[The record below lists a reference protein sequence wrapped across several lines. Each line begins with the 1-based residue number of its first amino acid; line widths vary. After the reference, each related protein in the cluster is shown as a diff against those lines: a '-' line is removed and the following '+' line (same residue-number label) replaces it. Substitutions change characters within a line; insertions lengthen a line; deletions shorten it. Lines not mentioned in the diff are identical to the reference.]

1 VCDNVRS
8 SDHDSDHDND
18 HNNNSDHSND
28 HNNDCNN
35 DRNNDLNNN
44 ISTTNKGIFK
54 SEVWQFFNRIVW
66 LTERK
71 TAKCKVPN
79 CTHKEFSCGSGGGDI
94 KEAFGRNSKS
104 SSFTRLTNVDNIK
117 LRDMFAAWV
126 INRQRPFT
134 IIEDPELIEII
145 QYLNPTA
152 QLVKADAIKNAIMSL
167 YSSGKRELKASF
179 ATYLIFKAMH
189 TSLLSIPKSLSH
201 EDWALQETV
210 IDFGLIKGRHDGINL
225 ANGFFT
231 VLKEYE
237 ITSK

>member
-1 VCDNVRS
+1 VCDNVCS

-18 HNNNSDHSND
+18 HNNNSDYSND
-28 HNNDCNN
+28 HNNDSNNNRNN
-35 DRNNDLNNN
+35 DRNNN

-79 CTHKEFSCGSGGGDI
+79 CTHKEFSCGSGGSTKTLWRHLESAHWTQYVKTDEYRKKKRKRQNEGGDI
-94 KEAFGRNSKS
+94 EEAFGRNSKS

-152 QLVKADAIKNAIMSL
+152 QLVKADAIKNAIISL
-167 YSSGKRELKASF
+167 YSSE
-179 ATYLIFKAMH
+179 
-189 TSLLSIPKSLSH
+189 
-201 EDWALQETV
+201 
-210 IDFGLIKGRHDGINL
+210 KGN
-225 ANGFFT
+225 
-231 VLKEYE
+231 
-237 ITSK
+237 